1 MRLSLILFAFLFAA
15 FNGSAQPP
23 KKSLLSAVVMS
34 PDSVAIPDVAII
46 NVRTEQAVRT
56 NAKGFFQ
63 IEIEEGDSLITN
75 HIAFKKRVIT
85 EAYNARTLILEPE
98 IRELMPIDV
107 TTNNNQEEQQMKEMA
122 QSINQIAKQKKLD
135 GFDRKSRQTYFYD
148 QHGSYNRGFSPHF
161 GPTVGIPLW
170 KITRLFK
177 RKSGKSP

>member
-1 MRLSLILFAFLFAA
+1 MRLSLLLFAFWIVA
-15 FNGSAQPP
+15 FNCTAQSP
-23 KKSLLSAVVMS
+23 KKSLLSAVLMS

-56 NAKGFFQ
+56 NTKGFFQ
-63 IEIEEGDSLITN
+63 IEIMEGDSLITN

-85 EAYNARTLILEPE
+85 EANNARTLFLEPE
-98 IRELMPIDV
+98 IRELQPIDV
-107 TTNNNQEEQQMKEMA
+107 TTDNSQEEQQMKEMA
-122 QSINQIAKQKKLD
+122 QSINQIARQKKLD

-161 GPTVGIPLW
+161 GPTVGIPLG

-177 RKSGKSP
+177 RKSRKSP